1 MAYRQNKMGALLA
14 FAESGEWHRFCFI
27 AVFSCITAMKL
38 FLDWSSYENSGTGD
52 AYADI
57 PKHGGDFAK
66 AVAVCIGS
74 RQCEQ
79 VSAKG
84 VMCPSYRISQ
94 KPGLSP
100 GGRVKALKAALNA
113 DENTFFNPELAEAM
127 ALCISC
133 KGCKRECENEVD
145 MALIK
150 AEFLAQQIA
159 RNGLP
164 LRQRLWAELPKLLRW
179 PGVRDLLLL
188 RNRLPWLARFCETM
202 LGISAKVS
210 LPIPAATPFQIAEAV
225 TADSDKQVVLF
236 VDTFNYYFNPAA
248 AKAAQRLLSA
258 AGYQVLVAAP
268 LSSDQSA
275 RPLCCG
281 RTYFSNGRLDKAREE
296 ARRMLAALAEHVS
309 AGRTIV
315 GLEPSCILSLRD
327 EYLKLGLGEAA
338 RQLAEKVLLL
348 EEFIVREQ
356 AAKRWTLSFQAIPA
370 VSKLLLHGHCHQ
382 KAVGS
387 IKSVR
392 KLLKQVPDL
401 QFELIESSCCGMA
414 GNFGVESEHY
424 DQAQAMAEL
433 ALFPALRAEPEALVV
448 SNGFSCQQQI
458 DNAGFAKPLHLAELL
473 CLTIPM

>member
-1 MAYRQNKMGALLA
+1 
-14 FAESGEWHRFCFI
+14 
-27 AVFSCITAMKL
+27 MKL
-38 FLDWSSYENSGTGD
+38 FLDWSSYENAGMGD

-57 PKHGGDFAK
+57 PKHGGDYAK

-79 VSAKG
+79 ISAKG
-84 VMCPSYRISQ
+84 VMCPSFRISQ
-94 KPGLSP
+94 NPGLSP

-113 DENTFFNPELAEAM
+113 DAESALFDNPQLAEAM
-127 ALCISC
+127 ALCVSC

-150 AEFLAQQIA
+150 AEFLAQQVA
-159 RNGLP
+159 RKGLP
-164 LRQRLWAELPKLLRW
+164 LRQRLWSELPKLLRM
-179 PGVRDLLLL
+179 PGLRGLIEL
-188 RNRLPWLARFCETM
+188 RNKLPWLAKLGEAM

-210 LPIPAATPFQIAEAV
+210 LPLPAAKPFQRSETVKPA
-225 TADSDKQVVLF
+225 ADTDKQVVLF

-248 AKAAQRLLSA
+248 ADAARKLLIA
-258 AGYQVLVAAP
+258 AGYGVLVASPPADDEP
-268 LSSDQSA
+268 E

-281 RTYFSNGRLDKAREE
+281 RTYFSNGRLDQARAE
-296 ARRMLAALAEHVS
+296 ARRMLAAMAGHVE
-309 AGRTIV
+309 AGYTIV

-356 AAKRWTLSFQAIPA
+356 TAQRWQLPFQAIPA
-370 VSKLLLHGHCHQ
+370 VSNLLLHGHCHQ
-382 KAVGS
+382 KAVGA

-392 KLLKQVPDL
+392 KLLKQIPQL

-414 GNFGVESEHY
+414 GNFGVEAEHH
-424 DQAQAMAEL
+424 QHAQAMAEL
-433 ALFPALRAEPEALVV
+433 ALFPALRSSPTALLV

-458 DNAGFAKPLHLAELL
+458 YNGGFAKPLHLSELL
-473 CLTIPM
+473 CLAISDQG